1 MIIQLVEKI
10 LRSPWT
16 WRQVLTA
23 RPHDLNAPIS
33 DLFVW
38 RNSAEWQTSFELID
52 IPRLFVDSKDDIN
65 TVVRFV
71 FFDNSGHQFLS
82 EEIVVLPAMRQT
94 IHLASYLRG
103 INEEMGTFAV
113 FHKSV
118 PLAIS
123 SMGSYLAER
132 GYVSYRYQGAP
143 LRSYVHGN
151 LDAIAQN
158 ANGQLQALGSS
169 SFFQREYRLQFELTP
184 GSQYQLCIVNP
195 TASEQKCVGKLV
207 SINGRRLLCSHS
219 FKLAPGGIGELTF
232 QSEVTELARVIIES
246 HIIMARPLVF
256 NIQNFKM
263 DVFHG

>member
-1 MIIQLVEKI
+1 MMIQVVEKI

-16 WRQVLTA
+16 WRQSLTG
-23 RPHDLNAPIS
+23 RPYDLNAPIS
-33 DLFVW
+33 DLFIW

-52 IPRLFVDSKDDIN
+52 IPGLFVDSEGDSSTLVKL
-65 TVVRFV
+65 V

-82 EEIVVLPAMRQT
+82 KEIVVLPAIRQT
-94 IHLASYLRG
+94 INLASHLAG

-113 FHKSV
+113 FHNSV

-123 SMGSYLAER
+123 SIGSYLAER

-158 ANGQLQALGSS
+158 TNGNLQALGGS
-169 SFFQREYRLQFELTP
+169 SFFQRQYRMQFELTP
-184 GSQYQLCIVNP
+184 GSQYKLCLVNP

-207 SINGRRLLCSHS
+207 SINGGKILCSKP
-219 FKLAPGGIGELTF
+219 FKLTPGGVHELTF
-232 QSEVTELARVIIES
+232 QSEVTEHARVVIES
-246 HIIMARPLVF
+246 HIVMARPLVF
-256 NIQNFKM
+256 SIQNFKM

>member
-1 MIIQLVEKI
+1 MIIQAVEKI

-16 WRQVLTA
+16 WRQALTG
-23 RPHDLNAPIS
+23 RPNDLNAPIS

-52 IPRLFVDSKDDIN
+52 IPRLFVDSTDDVDA
-65 TVVRFV
+65 VVNFV
-71 FFDNSGHQFLS
+71 FFDSSGHRFLS
-82 EEIVVLPAMRQT
+82 EEIAVLPAMRQT
-94 IHLASYLRG
+94 IDLASYLSG
-103 INEEMGTFAV
+103 ANEEMGTFAV

-123 SMGSYLAER
+123 STGSYLAER

-151 LDAIAQN
+151 IDAIAQN
-158 ANGQLQALGSS
+158 INGQLQALGGS
-169 SFFQREYRLQFELTP
+169 SFFQRQYRLQFELIP
-184 GSQYQLCIVNP
+184 GSQYQLCIVNSTP
-195 TASEQKCVGKLV
+195 SEQKCVGKLV
-207 SINGRRLLCSHS
+207 SINRGKILCSHP
-219 FKLAPGGIGELTF
+219 FKLTPGGVHELTF
-232 QSEVTELARVIIES
+232 QREVTEHSRVIIES

-256 NIQNFKM
+256 NIQNLKM